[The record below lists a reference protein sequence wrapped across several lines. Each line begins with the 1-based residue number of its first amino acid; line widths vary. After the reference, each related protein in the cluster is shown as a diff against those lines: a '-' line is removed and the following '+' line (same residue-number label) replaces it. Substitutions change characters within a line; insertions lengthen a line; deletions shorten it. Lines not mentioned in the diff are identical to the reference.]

1 MSLKFNARSWHN
13 WISVILVVPIL
24 IVAVTAVFI
33 AHNRSLGLNEIDVSG
48 AVGWLPGY
56 GSAGMKEEHTEVRSS
71 LTTADG
77 RQWIGTLTGLY
88 RMEGDGLVPV
98 PELAGLQVR
107 DLVVAPWGMVAATK
121 GGIWVE
127 QGGTWR
133 MAYKGD
139 AWSANLAADGAVLV
153 AVKDKGLV
161 TSRDGAEWKAD
172 PAIKQAL
179 STMPAEAMTKER
191 VTLGKLVMDMHTG
204 KAFLGKKAEW
214 VWIDIIGIVMTFLG
228 ITGVYLWWRGE
239 RRKREMA

>member
-1 MSLKFNARSWHN
+1 MLLKFNARTWHN

-24 IVAVTAVFI
+24 IVSVTAVFI
-33 AHNRSLGLNEIDVSG
+33 AHNKRFGLNEIDVSG

-56 GSAGMKEEHTEVRSS
+56 GSAAMKEEHTEVRSS

-77 RQWIGTLTGLY
+77 LQWIGTQTGLY
-88 RMEGDGLVPV
+88 RVEGARLAPV
-98 PELAGLQVR
+98 TELAGLQVR
-107 DLVVAPWGMVAATK
+107 DLVAAPWGMVAATK
-121 GGIWVE
+121 GGIWVK
-127 QGGTWR
+127 QGDAWR

-139 AWSANLAADGAVLV
+139 AWNANIGPEGVV
-153 AVKDKGLV
+153 AVAIKDKGIV
-161 TSRDGAEWKAD
+161 VSRDGMEWKPD

-179 STMPAEAMTKER
+179 STIPASMQMER
-191 VTLGKLVMDMHTG
+191 ITLGKLVMDMHTG

-228 ITGVYLWWRGE
+228 ITGLYLWWRGE